1 MFDSMRKKVDS
12 TNDIETII
20 GRSTAIN
27 GQISGSGNIRVDG
40 RVDGGIAV
48 AGDAIIGESGIIV
61 GESGI
66 IVGDIKARSLV
77 VAGTV
82 NGNVEVEGNLSI
94 HATGQLIGDVK
105 VRSLNIADGGV
116 FKGQSDMAVR
126 TGDVQVQPA

>member
-61 GESGI
+61 G
-66 IVGDIKARSLV
+66 DIKARSLV

-94 HATGQLIGDVK
+94 HATGQLISDVK

>member
-61 GESGI
+61 G
-66 IVGDIKARSLV
+66 DIKARSLV

-105 VRSLNIADGGV
+105 VRSRNIADGGV

>member
-48 AGDAIIGESGIIV
+48 AGDAII